1 MKDKTE
7 QILIEQLRNGSR
19 NAFNQ
24 IYQMYSRRLYS
35 YCLTFTKSNE
45 DSKDIVQTVFIKLW
59 MNRSSLELRDS
70 ISSLLFTI
78 AKNDL
83 INAYKKGLNSNIYE
97 EYILYKDAIS
107 TNEVSE
113 KVEYKDYLDC
123 INKCLNK
130 LPEKQKQIIILSRFE
145 GLSNKEIANMLN
157 LSEQTVKNNVS
168 MGIKRLKNMLD
179 KCFYFI
185 LIFLLVN

>member
-1 MKDKTE
+1 MKDNIE
-7 QILIEQLRNGSR
+7 QILIEQLKNGSR

-24 IYQMYSRRLYS
+24 IYKMYSRRLYS

-59 MNRSSLELRDS
+59 INRSSLDTKNS

-83 INAYKKGLNSNIYE
+83 INAYKKGVNSNVYE
-97 EYILYKDAIS
+97 EYILYKNSIS
-107 TNEVSE
+107 TDEVNE
-113 KVEYKDYLDC
+113 KLEYKDFLNNINECLD
-123 INKCLNK
+123 K
-130 LPEKQKQIIILSRFE
+130 LPEKQKRIIILSRFE
-145 GLSNKEIANMLN
+145 GLSNKEISIKLN

-168 MGIKRLKNMLD
+168 MGLKRLKNMLNE
-179 KCFYFI
+179 CFYFI
-185 LIFLLVN
+185 LIYLLVN